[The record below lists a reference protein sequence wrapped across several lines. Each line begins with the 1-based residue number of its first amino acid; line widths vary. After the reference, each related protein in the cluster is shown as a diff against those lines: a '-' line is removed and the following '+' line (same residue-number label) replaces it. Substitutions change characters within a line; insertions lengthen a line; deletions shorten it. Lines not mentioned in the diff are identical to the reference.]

1 MDKSQDFLS
10 FIDDFGKKYDEELRR
25 LPYPINVIDE
35 LHINENG
42 HSRIL
47 AQLFC
52 YVNEK
57 GEYEILQ
64 SLVNYIVS
72 CNKGESSFSRIRV
85 NKPKITQE
93 KERID
98 LWVRDKDYA
107 IIFENKIFNA
117 VDQDAQIARYI
128 KTTRN
133 YGYKDENIFVVY
145 LSPKG
150 EEPDPQTWGNL
161 KNSFDDRYYNLSFRD
176 NILPWLKEQ
185 VLPTV
190 RLKDYHLQ
198 SAIQQYVDYLEG
210 LFSLRNIQK
219 TMNMNLE
226 ELVKNHLK
234 LNSQK
239 EEQCWEVLTNFL
251 NTMGNMAQVASK
263 LKEECFDRISKKEIN
278 TTREELRKELL
289 SVFNDED
296 IIEDNSNSEYLLV
309 VSINKYLY
317 EKEKVEVVVGVDQG
331 ELYCQVQYAD
341 KKERSKKLRETKLAK
356 NLKDK
361 KILETEGDDG
371 VWKWCGKPNDI
382 ENLKGVL
389 NCFKETVIEC
399 VKFIKQNKV

>member
-1 MDKSQDFLS
+1 MLMDKSQNFLS
-10 FIDDFGKKYDEELRR
+10 FIDDFGRKYEEEKRR
-25 LPYPINVIDE
+25 LPYHINVIDE

-47 AQLFC
+47 AQLLC

-72 CNKGESSFSRIRV
+72 CKKGESSFSRIRV
-85 NKPKITQE
+85 NKPEITQE
-93 KERID
+93 KGRID

-128 KTTRN
+128 ETTRN

-150 EEPDPQTWGNL
+150 EEPDPQTWGNF

-226 ELVKNHLK
+226 ELVKNHLNFEGK
-234 LNSQK
+234 NSIDCFKSLVSYAAKIGNLYKTVEAMEEPQK
-239 EEQCWEVLTNFL
+239 NKCMKEVRDELLKDRYIKDVTDREENVKRNYLSALSMKNEDEKDITVIIAQEGGSLYCEVRYDYDKVDEKEWKTF
-251 NTMGNMAQVASK
+251 QDSK
-263 LKEECFDRISKKEIN
+263 LGK
-278 TTREELRKELL
+278 
-289 SVFNDED
+289 
-296 IIEDNSNSEYLLV
+296 YLL
-309 VSINKYLY
+309 
-317 EKEKVEVVVGVDQG
+317 
-331 ELYCQVQYAD
+331 
-341 KKERSKKLRETKLAK
+341 ERR
-356 NLKDK
+356 
-361 KILETEGDDG
+361 ILTEAGDSG
-371 VWKWCGKPNDI
+371 VWTWFDTDF
-382 ENLKGVL
+382 EGVL
-389 NCFKETVIEC
+389 QCFKETVIKC

>member
-1 MDKSQDFLS
+1 MDINQEFLL
-10 FIDDFGKKYDEELRR
+10 FIDDFGRKYEEEQRR
-25 LPYPINVIDE
+25 LPYHINVIDE

-47 AQLFC
+47 AQLLC

-72 CNKGESSFSRIRV
+72 CKKGESSFSRIRV
-85 NKPKITQE
+85 NKPEITQE
-93 KERID
+93 KGRID

-128 KTTRN
+128 ETTRN
-133 YGYKDENIFVVY
+133 YRYKDENIFVVY

-150 EEPDPQTWGNL
+150 EEPDPQTWGNF

-226 ELVKNHLK
+226 ELVKNHLNFEGK
-234 LNSQK
+234 NSIDCFKSLDSYATEIGNLCKTIDEMKESQK
-239 EEQCWEVLTNFL
+239 KEC
-251 NTMGNMAQVASK
+251 
-263 LKEECFDRISKKEIN
+263 LKEV
-278 TTREELRKELL
+278 REELKKDSECHGY
-289 SVFNDED
+289 
-296 IIEDNSNSEYLLV
+296 IEDVTEVEGNVKRNYFSALLLKTEDEKNIMV
-309 VSINKYLY
+309 IIAQEGGSLY
-317 EKEKVEVVVGVDQG
+317 CEVRYDYDKVDEKEWKTFQE
-331 ELYCQVQYAD
+331 
-341 KKERSKKLRETKLAK
+341 SKLGKHLFDSRILAET
-356 NLKDK
+356 
-361 KILETEGDDG
+361 GDSG
-371 VWKWCGKPNDI
+371 VWTWFDSDF
-382 ENLKGVL
+382 EGVL
-389 NCFKETVIEC
+389 HCFKKTVKEC

>member
-1 MDKSQDFLS
+1 MDKSQNFLS
-10 FIDDFGKKYDEELRR
+10 FIDDFGRKYEEEKRR
-25 LPYPINVIDE
+25 LPYHINVIDE

-47 AQLFC
+47 AQLLC

-72 CNKGESSFSRIRV
+72 CKKGESSFSRIRV
-85 NKPKITQE
+85 NKPEITQE
-93 KERID
+93 KGRID

-128 KTTRN
+128 ETTRN

-150 EEPDPQTWGNL
+150 EEPDPQTWGNF

-226 ELVKNHLK
+226 ELVKNHLNFEGK
-234 LNSQK
+234 NSIDCFKSLVSYAAKIGNLYKTVEAMEEPQK
-239 EEQCWEVLTNFL
+239 NKCMKEVRDELLKDRYIKDVTDREENVKRNYLSALSMKNEDEKDITVIIAQEGGSLYCEVRYDYDKVDEKEWKTF
-251 NTMGNMAQVASK
+251 QDSK
-263 LKEECFDRISKKEIN
+263 LGK
-278 TTREELRKELL
+278 
-289 SVFNDED
+289 
-296 IIEDNSNSEYLLV
+296 YLL
-309 VSINKYLY
+309 
-317 EKEKVEVVVGVDQG
+317 
-331 ELYCQVQYAD
+331 
-341 KKERSKKLRETKLAK
+341 ERR
-356 NLKDK
+356 
-361 KILETEGDDG
+361 ILTEAGDSG
-371 VWKWCGKPNDI
+371 VWTWFDTDF
-382 ENLKGVL
+382 EGVL
-389 NCFKETVIEC
+389 QCFKETVIKC

>member
-1 MDKSQDFLS
+1 MDINQELLP
-10 FIDDFGKKYDEELRR
+10 FIDDFGRKYEEEKRR
-25 LPYPINVIDE
+25 LPYHINVIDE

-47 AQLFC
+47 AQLLC

-72 CNKGESSFSRIRV
+72 CKKGESSFSRIRV
-85 NKPKITQE
+85 NKPEITQE

-150 EEPDPQTWGNL
+150 EEPDPQTWGNF

-198 SAIQQYVDYLEG
+198 SAIQQYLDYLEG

-226 ELVKNHLK
+226 ELIKNHLK

-251 NTMGNMAQVASK
+251 NTMGNMTQVASK

-289 SVFNDED
+289 SEFNDED
-296 IIEDNSNSEYLLV
+296 IIEDNSNSDYLLA

-331 ELYCQVQYAD
+331 ELYC
-341 KKERSKKLRETKLAK
+341 
-356 NLKDK
+356 
-361 KILETEGDDG
+361 
-371 VWKWCGKPNDI
+371 
-382 ENLKGVL
+382 
-389 NCFKETVIEC
+389 
-399 VKFIKQNKV
+399 

>member
-1 MDKSQDFLS
+1 MDINQEFLL
-10 FIDDFGKKYDEELRR
+10 FIDDFGRKYEEEKRR
-25 LPYPINVIDE
+25 LPYHINVIDE

-47 AQLFC
+47 AQLLC

-72 CNKGESSFSRIRV
+72 CKKGESSFLRIRV
-85 NKPKITQE
+85 NKPEITQE
-93 KERID
+93 KGRID

-128 KTTRN
+128 ETTRN

-150 EEPDPQTWGNL
+150 EEPDPQTWGNF

-226 ELVKNHLK
+226 ELVKNHLNFEGK
-234 LNSQK
+234 NSIDCFKSLVSYAAKIGNLYKTVEAMEEPQK
-239 EEQCWEVLTNFL
+239 NKCMKEVRDELLKDRYIKDVTDREENVKRNYLSALSMKNEDEKDITVIIAQEGGSLYCEVRYDYDKVDEKEWKTF
-251 NTMGNMAQVASK
+251 QDSK
-263 LKEECFDRISKKEIN
+263 LGK
-278 TTREELRKELL
+278 
-289 SVFNDED
+289 
-296 IIEDNSNSEYLLV
+296 YLL
-309 VSINKYLY
+309 
-317 EKEKVEVVVGVDQG
+317 
-331 ELYCQVQYAD
+331 
-341 KKERSKKLRETKLAK
+341 ERRILTET
-356 NLKDK
+356 
-361 KILETEGDDG
+361 GDSG
-371 VWKWCGKPNDI
+371 VWTWFDTDF
-382 ENLKGVL
+382 EGVL
-389 NCFKETVIEC
+389 QCFKETVIKC

>member
-1 MDKSQDFLS
+1 MDKSQNFLS
-10 FIDDFGKKYDEELRR
+10 FIDDFGRKYEEEKRR
-25 LPYPINVIDE
+25 LPYHINVIDE

-47 AQLFC
+47 AQLLC

-72 CNKGESSFSRIRV
+72 CKKGESSFSRIRV
-85 NKPKITQE
+85 NKPEITQE
-93 KERID
+93 KGRID

-128 KTTRN
+128 ETTRN

-150 EEPDPQTWGNL
+150 AEPDPQTWGNF

-210 LFSLRNIQK
+210 LFHRR
-219 TMNMNLE
+219 
-226 ELVKNHLK
+226 
-234 LNSQK
+234 
-239 EEQCWEVLTNFL
+239 
-251 NTMGNMAQVASK
+251 G
-263 LKEECFDRISKKEIN
+263 
-278 TTREELRKELL
+278 
-289 SVFNDED
+289 
-296 IIEDNSNSEYLLV
+296 
-309 VSINKYLY
+309 
-317 EKEKVEVVVGVDQG
+317 
-331 ELYCQVQYAD
+331 
-341 KKERSKKLRETKLAK
+341 
-356 NLKDK
+356 
-361 KILETEGDDG
+361 
-371 VWKWCGKPNDI
+371 CG
-382 ENLKGVL
+382 GS
-389 NCFKETVIEC
+389 
-399 VKFIKQNKV
+399 